1 MIPDELI
8 GNLGDVHLYSNHVEQ
23 AKEQIGR
30 ESFKLPILAIINDT
44 KLKFDEFTLDNFKLI
59 KYQSHP
65 SIKAPLSN

>member
-1 MIPDELI
+1 
-8 GNLGDVHLYSNHVEQ
+8 
-23 AKEQIGR
+23 
-30 ESFKLPILAIINDT
+30 LAIINDT